1 MSENPFYLDNKT
13 VLITGASSGIGKAI
27 AIACSRIG
35 AKVIITARNKDRLN
49 ETYKLLE
56 GSGHKQIIADIATEE
71 GINNIVENCNTIQ
84 GLVCNAGVMSNT
96 TVGFLKTTK
105 IEEVFSVNTVSPMVL
120 LSRLIKS
127 KKLEKNSSIV
137 YISSINGTRVGYLGS
152 SIYSA
157 SKGAISAFVR
167 NAALEL
173 ASKGIRVNAICPG
186 MIDTGLMKDSSVT
199 VEQLQDDAKNYP
211 LKRYGK
217 PEEVANAVIFLL
229 SNASSFITGTE
240 IIVDGGFSIK

>member
-1 MSENPFYLDNKT
+1 MKT
-13 VLITGASSGIGKAI
+13 VLVTGGSRGIGKAI

-105 IEEVFSVNTVSPMVL
+105 IEEVF
-120 LSRLIKS
+120 
-127 KKLEKNSSIV
+127 
-137 YISSINGTRVGYLGS
+137 
-152 SIYSA
+152 
-157 SKGAISAFVR
+157 
-167 NAALEL
+167 
-173 ASKGIRVNAICPG
+173 
-186 MIDTGLMKDSSVT
+186 
-199 VEQLQDDAKNYP
+199 
-211 LKRYGK
+211 
-217 PEEVANAVIFLL
+217 
-229 SNASSFITGTE
+229 
-240 IIVDGGFSIK
+240 